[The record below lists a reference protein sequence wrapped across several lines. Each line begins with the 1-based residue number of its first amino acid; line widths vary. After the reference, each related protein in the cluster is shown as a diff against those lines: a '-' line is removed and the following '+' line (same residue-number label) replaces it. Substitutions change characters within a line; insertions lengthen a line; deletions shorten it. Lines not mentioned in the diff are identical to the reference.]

1 MSDALTAF
9 RRDIEDLRR
18 EEFVTGQQLETL
30 PSLKQLAGDELDV
43 VGMVVERLALGR
55 GIYGQWIAS
64 AEVRDLQEES
74 LYEELDDVVYTAM
87 RTVIRRRR
95 GAR

>member
-18 EEFVTGQQLETL
+18 EEFVVGQQFETL

-64 AEVRDLQEES
+64 AEMRDLQEES

-95 GAR
+95 GER